1 MKSLTNERKV
11 FTFESLAISKKVHPS
26 LITMVQHGIN
36 TTKCTKNIIWNR
48 KKSKNKSIK
57 HCQTAAKTVG

>member
-11 FTFESLAISKKVHPS
+11 FAFESLAISKKVHPS

-36 TTKCTKNIIWNR
+36 TPKCTKNIWNR

>member
-11 FTFESLAISKKVHPS
+11 FTFESLAISKKVDPS
-26 LITMVQHGIN
+26 LITMVQRGIN
-36 TTKCTKNIIWNR
+36 TPKCTKNIIWNR